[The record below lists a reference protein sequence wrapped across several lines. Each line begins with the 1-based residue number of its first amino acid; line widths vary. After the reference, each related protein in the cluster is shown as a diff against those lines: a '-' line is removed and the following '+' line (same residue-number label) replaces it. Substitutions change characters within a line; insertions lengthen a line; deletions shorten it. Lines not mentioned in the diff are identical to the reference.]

1 MGLGRMLEKGG
12 TLKDLA
18 HAYIQDNLKELVGI
32 LQSAVQ
38 RWLLKAL
45 TASQDDPVDE
55 HALSYEDKVDY
66 QSHDYEFFYNLETL
80 L

>member
-1 MGLGRMLEKGG
+1 MLEKGG

-32 LQSAVQ
+32 LQCAVQ

-45 TASQDDPVDE
+45 TTRPDE
-55 HALSYEDKVDY
+55 PIDELTLTYEDKVDY

>member
-45 TASQDDPVDE
+45 PASQDEPVDE
-55 HALSYEDKVDY
+55 HTLSYEDKVDY
-66 QSHDYEFFYNLETL
+66 QSHDYEFFYNMETL